1 MILEILI
8 YIVLI
13 GASIAG
19 AVILFKGPSD
29 KAVKEAE
36 RNYENAPTE
45 SGFYK
50 RENARVD
57 YRSTKDS
64 YKSGG
69 IVLAVLASFV
79 LLIVAFRVLYKLSV

>member
-1 MILEILI
+1 MFVEILI

-13 GASIAG
+13 GISIFG
-19 AVILFKGPSD
+19 TVILFKGPSD

-36 RNYENAPTE
+36 RKYENGPTE

-50 RENARVD
+50 RNEARID
-57 YRSTKDS
+57 YRSKKDS

-69 IVLAVLASFV
+69 TVLAVFASFV
-79 LLIVAFRVLYKLSV
+79 FLVAFFRVLYKLSV